1 MRQILNYVGGT
12 FTPSVR
18 GGWVDKVG
26 PATGAIIAQVAR
38 SDADDVA
45 GAVAAADAARAGAWS
60 AWTVNERADLLDAV
74 ADGLRARTEQLVA
87 EESADTGKPR
97 ALARAMDIARA
108 VDNFRFFAGALRHQE
123 TGFHE
128 MAAAF
133 NYTLRRPI
141 GVVALITPWNL
152 PLYLLTWKVAPA
164 LGMGNTLVVKPSELT
179 PTTADTLARVL
190 HELGVPAGVYNQVHG
205 LGPEVGAP
213 LTAHRSVKAV
223 SFTGGTTTGERVAAA
238 AAPTF
243 KKLSL
248 ELGGKNAT
256 IVFAD
261 ADLDAAIAGAT
272 RAALTNQGEI
282 CLCGSRILVER
293 SVHDAFVAGVVA
305 RVSALKVGDPDIPDT
320 DVGAL
325 VSEAHLDKVAG
336 YVALARE
343 EGGFIATGGVRVQ
356 LDGRCAGGAYFAPT
370 VITGLPTG
378 CRTATEEI
386 FGPVVTIH
394 PFDDEADAIAA
405 ANGVRYGLS
414 ASVWTRDLTR
424 AHRVAAALEV
434 GMVWV
439 NTWLLRDLRVPFGG
453 VKDSGV
459 GREGGRFSL
468 EFFSESKNVCVATG
482 APSAPSFQ
490 RPRPPVG
497 AAPARDGSVRA
508 DSAPKPVGP
517 YPHARREGDLL
528 FVSGMGPR
536 QPGTDEI
543 PGGPIRDAA
552 GAPAPYD
559 VRAQTRATIENVRRV
574 LEAAGGSLDDIIDV
588 TCFLV
593 DMDRDFKAF
602 NEVYAELLGRVGP
615 TRTTVAV
622 RALPTPIAVELKVIA
637 RARAAK

>member
-1 MRQILNYVGGT
+1 MRHILDYVDGT
-12 FTPSVR
+12 FAPS
-18 GGWVDKVG
+18 GTGAWIDKVG
-26 PATGAIIAQVAR
+26 PATGSVIARVAR
-38 SDADDVA
+38 SDAEDVA
-45 GAVAAADAARAGAWS
+45 RAVAAADAARLGPWS
-60 AWTVNERADLLDAV
+60 RWTVNERADLLDAV
-74 ADGLRARTEQLVA
+74 ADGLSARTEQLVA

-190 HELGVPAGVYNQVHG
+190 HDLSVPNGVYNQVHG

-213 LTAHRSVKAV
+213 LTAHRRVKAV
-223 SFTGGTTTGERVAAA
+223 SFTGGTVTGERVAAA

-305 RVSALKVGDPDIPDT
+305 RVAALKVGDPDEAGT
-320 DVGAL
+320 DIGAL
-325 VSEAHLDKVAG
+325 ISEAHVDKVAG

-343 EGGFIATGGVRVQ
+343 EGGVVATGGERVQ
-356 LDGRCAGGAYFAPT
+356 LDGRCAGGAFFAPT
-370 VITGLPTG
+370 VITGLATG

-394 PFDDEADAIAA
+394 PFDDEGGAVAA

-414 ASVWTRDLTR
+414 ASVWTRDLAR

-482 APSAPSFQ
+482 ASGAPNFV
-490 RPRPPVG
+490 RHRPPAAASSDG
-497 AAPARDGSVRA
+497 AVRVDG
-508 DSAPKPVGP
+508 APKPVGP

-536 QPGTDEI
+536 QPGTDAI

-637 RARAAK
+637 RARSAK